1 MVDLDNPDPVQT
13 PAVDTSST
21 AAREAAAAQPTS
33 GRPDKSRDILKD
45 LLNRKMQ
52 NEAIRQTENEIA
64 ANKKA
69 DRLAAEEAHRADVRA
84 NSPEYAQMEGLYD
97 STGGRKKFC

>member
-1 MVDLDNPDPVQT
+1 
-13 PAVDTSST
+13 
-21 AAREAAAAQPTS
+21 
-33 GRPDKSRDILKD
+33 
-45 LLNRKMQ
+45 MQ

-97 STGGRKKFC
+97 STEAVKGDFAKLSKTKRRCFSSV